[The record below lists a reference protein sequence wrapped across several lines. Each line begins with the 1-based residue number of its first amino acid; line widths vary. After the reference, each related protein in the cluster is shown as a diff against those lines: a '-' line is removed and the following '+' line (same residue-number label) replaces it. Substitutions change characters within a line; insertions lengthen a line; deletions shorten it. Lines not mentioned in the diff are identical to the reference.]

1 MRARLFLMA
10 SLLLLASTSVA
21 SSQVIRAG
29 GALPASSPGG
39 ITVVGRSVVR
49 VRPDVVRF
57 TARFNL
63 RPMSMDGLLSQI
75 DAVTQGFVK
84 AGVDANTMSH
94 DLGPIYAPQMQN
106 QGIEL
111 TVSGSAHPAPAA
123 QLAAVYQK
131 VMTSLSPING
141 VTFQNFSAS
150 FGLQDC
156 SAAEEQARSGAIA
169 DAHRRAQ
176 AIARDEN
183 VSLGALLG
191 VSETTIAPLSC
202 NNVQQNV
209 QNGTLDMSAQPMVSV
224 TMQLT
229 VTYAVRTSS

>member
-1 MRARLFLMA
+1 MRARLFLVA
-10 SLLLLASTSVA
+10 SLLMLATTVSA
-21 SSQVIRAG
+21 SGQVIRAG
-29 GALPASSPGG
+29 GALPAGSAPGG
-39 ITVVGRSVVR
+39 ITVVGRAVVR

-63 RPMSMDGLLSQI
+63 RPASMDGLLSQI

-123 QLAAVYQK
+123 QLAAIYQK
-131 VMTSLSPING
+131 VMTSLNPING

-150 FGLQDC
+150 FALQDC
-156 SAAEEQARSGAIA
+156 SAAEEQARAGAIA

-191 VSETTIAPLSC
+191 ASETIIAPLSC

-229 VTYAVRTSS
+229 VTYGIRI